1 MGPTIEGE
9 AYPALLLVRRA
20 RTLGEEVAGAA
31 VLGYGE
37 AARMCEAIRIA
48 VCVLGGIASS
58 PSLWGSWIYVV
69 A

>member
-1 MGPTIEGE
+1 MGPTIEGK
-9 AYPALLLVRRA
+9 AYPALVLVRSA
-20 RTLGEEVAGAA
+20 LGEEVAGAA
-31 VLGYGE
+31 VLWE
-37 AARMCEAIRIA
+37 VETIRMCEGVRIV